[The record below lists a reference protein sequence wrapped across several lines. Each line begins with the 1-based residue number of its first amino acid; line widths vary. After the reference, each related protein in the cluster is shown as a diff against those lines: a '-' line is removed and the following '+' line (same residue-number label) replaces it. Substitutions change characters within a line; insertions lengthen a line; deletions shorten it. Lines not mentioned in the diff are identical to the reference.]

1 MSQYTKPSIMFLA
14 AGTNSASTT
23 SCFTK
28 ADMDLITSII
38 GPDIDIST
46 AFGMNESC
54 VNPLPIDMYCKFTSA
69 ELGAVQAFIS

>member
-1 MSQYTKPSIMFLA
+1 MFLA
-14 AGTNSASTT
+14 ASTNSSSTS

-38 GPDIDIST
+38 GPDINIST
-46 AFGMNESC
+46 AFAMQEAC
-54 VNPLPIDMYCKFTSA
+54 VNQLPIDMYCKFTSA

>member
-14 AGTNSASTT
+14 AGTNTASTG

-38 GPDIDIST
+38 GPGVDSST
-46 AFGMNESC
+46 AFGMQEAC
-54 VNPLPIDMYCKFTSA
+54 AVQLPIDMYCKFTSA